1 LILQSQAHRPEF
13 MNKKP
18 MKTNEFT
25 DKQNTKVRTNRATGS
40 RLFSVTTQRKKAIKT
55 RNCLNSAELARQQ
68 ALKTRYCLSSAEL
81 ARRKTIKTTN
91 CLSSAEL
98 ARRKTS
104 KTTNCLSSAEPARR
118 RARPT
123 ETANRLSTV
132 LSPNPLGLSLAR
144 QNKHTP
150 KKYKN
155 CHDSCLS
162 SFSANLSKRGE
173 QNNFHD

>member
-1 LILQSQAHRPEF
+1 

-91 CLSSAEL
+91 CLSSAE
-98 ARRKTS
+98 
-104 KTTNCLSSAEPARR
+104 PARR

-132 LSPNPLGLSLAR
+132 LSPAPLGLSLTR